1 MDLKLK
7 VAVGKNAGQELR
19 IPGPK
24 FLIGRGE
31 DCQLRPKSDLISR
44 HHCVLLVEEESVSL
58 RDLGSRNGTFVNDEQ
73 LFGET
78 ELHTG
83 DRIKFGPLEF
93 ECVVTA
99 AAPAKKLPAV
109 TSIKEAAERAGGR
122 SATED
127 VDVASWL
134 GSDTPATGEQETRE
148 MRSADT
154 EEIQMGQT
162 ISDATVSDKVKE
174 ALAAAQKGAAVEADA
189 ETSTEVVHPSHG
201 ARPKGKLPAGKLPI
215 GPKSADSREAAADV
229 LRKFFLRK

>member
-7 VAVGKNAGQELR
+7 VAVGKSAGQELR

-44 HHCVLLVEEESVSL
+44 HHCVLLVDEESVSL

-73 LFGET
+73 LFGEA

-93 ECVVTA
+93 DVVVSVS
-99 AAPAKKLPAV
+99 APAKKLPAV
-109 TSIKEAAERAGGR
+109 TSIKEAAERAAGGR
-122 SATED
+122 ATED

-134 GSDTPATGEQETRE
+134 GNDAPANGDLETRE
-148 MRSADT
+148 LRSADT
-154 EEIQMGQT
+154 EEIQMGHT
-162 ISDATVSDKVKE
+162 ISDATVSDQVR
-174 ALAAAQKGAAVEADA
+174 AAMAATEMGAGPEVQSD
-189 ETSTEVVHPSHG
+189 TPSDVVHAGHG
-201 ARPKGKLPAGKLPI
+201 PRPKGKPGKLPI
-215 GPKSADSREAAADV
+215 GPKKADSREAAADV
-229 LRKFFLRK
+229 LRKFFHRK